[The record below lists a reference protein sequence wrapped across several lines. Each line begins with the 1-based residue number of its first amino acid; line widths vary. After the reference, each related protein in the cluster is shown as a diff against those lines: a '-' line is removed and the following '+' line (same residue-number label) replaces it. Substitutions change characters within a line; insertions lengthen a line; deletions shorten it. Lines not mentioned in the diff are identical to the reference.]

1 VLGLDCARAGGLTM
15 ARPAELIAIAVRNL
29 EREVPA
35 LGPLKLVVR
44 LELRGRGDVQVFR
57 VRLPGPEV
65 TKGEPED
72 ARVEVILLRSLFNQL
87 VEKGKLRQWRDAY
100 ESGQIKV
107 AGDPEI
113 QKLIGTVIDRHM
125 ARARIKKAH

>member
-1 VLGLDCARAGGLTM
+1 M
-15 ARPAELIAIAVRNL
+15 ARPAELIAVAVRNL

-65 TKGEPED
+65 TKGEPDD
-72 ARVEVILLRSLFNQL
+72 ARVQVALSRSIG
-87 VEKGKLRQWRDAY
+87 GKCHHHRL
-100 ESGQIKV
+100 S
-107 AGDPEI
+107 P
-113 QKLIGTVIDRHM
+113 
-125 ARARIKKAH
+125 RADNCCRGFPV

>member
-1 VLGLDCARAGGLTM
+1 M
-15 ARPAELIAIAVRNL
+15 ARPAELIAVAVRNL

-72 ARVEVILLRSLFNQL
+72 ARVEVILPRSRFNQL
-87 VEKGKLRQWRDAY
+87 AEKGKLPQWRDAY
-100 ESGQIKV
+100 ESGQIRV
-107 AGDPEI
+107 GGDPEI
-113 QKLIGTVIDRHM
+113 QKLIGTVIERHM
-125 ARARIKKAH
+125 ARTRLKKAH

>member
-1 VLGLDCARAGGLTM
+1 V
-15 ARPAELIAIAVRNL
+15 ARPAELIAVAVRNL

-35 LGPLKLVVR
+35 LAPLKAVLR

-65 TKGEPED
+65 TKGEPDD
-72 ARVEVILLRSLFNQL
+72 ARLEISMSRSVFNEFA
-87 VEKGKLRQWRDAY
+87 EKGQLPDWREAY
-100 ESGQIKV
+100 DRGHIRV

-113 QKLIGTVIDRHM
+113 RRLIGTVIERQM
-125 ARARIKKAH
+125 ARSRLKKAH

>member
-1 VLGLDCARAGGLTM
+1 M
-15 ARPAELIAIAVRNL
+15 ARPTELIAVAVRNL

-65 TKGEPED
+65 TKGEPDD
-72 ARVEVILLRSLFNQL
+72 ARMLVALPRSQFNQL
-87 VEKGKLRQWRDAY
+87 AEKGKLHDWRDAY
-100 ESGQIKV
+100 ESGHIKV
-107 AGDPEI
+107 GGDPEI
-113 QKLIGTVIDRHM
+113 QRLIGTVIERHM
-125 ARARIKKAH
+125 ARTRLKKAH

>member
-1 VLGLDCARAGGLTM
+1 VLGFTCAPAGFTM
-15 ARPAELIAIAVRNL
+15 ARPAELIAVAVRNL

-72 ARVEVILLRSLFNQL
+72 ARVEVVLPRSHFNQL
-87 VEKGKLRQWRDAY
+87 VEKGELRHWRDAY
-100 ESGQIKV
+100 QSGQIKV

-113 QKLIGTVIDRHM
+113 RKLIGTVIERHM
-125 ARARIKKAH
+125 ARTRLKKAH

>member
-1 VLGLDCARAGGLTM
+1 M
-15 ARPAELIAIAVRNL
+15 ARPAELIAVAVRNL

-65 TKGEPED
+65 TKGEPQD
-72 ARVEVILLRSLFNQL
+72 ARVEVVLARSHFNEL
-87 VEKGKLRQWRDAY
+87 AEKGKLRQWVDGY
-100 ESGQIKV
+100 ESGQIRV

-113 QKLIGTVIDRHM
+113 RKLIGTVIERHM
-125 ARARIKKAH
+125 ARTRLKKAH